1 MVVHPAELIDGHAAR
16 PVYRSTGQM
25 WATGARTLE
34 RLGRLGEKYGVTFC
48 LENLN
53 TILDHPGIP
62 LARAKDTLALVQAA
76 GHPNARLMLDLYH
89 AQMGE
94 GNLIELVRSA
104 LPYLGEIQVA
114 DVPGRCE
121 PGTGEIN
128 YAAVAKALAEAG
140 YEGTVGMEA
149 YASGGS
155 SSDDSD
161 AALEAFRAAFTVPR
175 HRASRMKDVIL
186 GLVGVGRI
194 GVMHAT
200 NIAALNEVLN
210 PQGTRVRLRLTD
222 VAEEHARTVATGL
235 GAEFLPSVEAL
246 LASGLDGLVI
256 ATGTGTHPELIK
268 AGVDAGIPVFCEKPV
283 ALNVADALP
292 VLDYIRDRH
301 GVVQIGHQRRFD
313 AGYLEARRAYQAGEL
328 GWIHSLRAVT
338 CDMAPPP
345 VEFLASSGG
354 LFRDCSV
361 HDFDIL
367 RWLTGREI
375 VEVYAKGSNNGDP
388 AIGEAGDVDT
398 ALALVTFD
406 DGTVGTVS
414 ATRYNG
420 AGHDV
425 RLEIQGSRGSL
436 MVGLDDKTALASAE
450 AGVTFPAGQPHRTFA
465 GRFEQAYRSEM
476 AAFVELILGRRE
488 NPCTPED
495 AVAASRVADAAQ
507 ESLATGRPG
516 PRGGER
522 RRLTACRRVWR
533 RRCPAPVGR
542 GAVPRA
548 GSGTPRR
555 RPGMVRA
562 VRRPGSSTASG
573 CHWTDATQRSGSSSA
588 STVPS
593 SATALTCRPPA
604 TRATA

>member
-1 MVVHPAELIDGHAAR
+1 
-16 PVYRSTGQM
+16 
-25 WATGARTLE
+25 
-34 RLGRLGEKYGVTFC
+34 
-48 LENLN
+48 
-53 TILDHPGIP
+53 
-62 LARAKDTLALVQAA
+62 
-76 GHPNARLMLDLYH
+76 
-89 AQMGE
+89 
-94 GNLIELVRSA
+94 
-104 LPYLGEIQVA
+104 
-114 DVPGRCE
+114 
-121 PGTGEIN
+121 
-128 YAAVAKALAEAG
+128 
-140 YEGTVGMEA
+140 
-149 YASGGS
+149 
-155 SSDDSD
+155 
-161 AALEAFRAAFTVPR
+161 
-175 HRASRMKDVIL
+175 MKDVIL
-186 GLVGVGRI
+186 GLAGVGRI
-194 GVMHAT
+194 GVMHAN
-200 NIAALNEVLN
+200 NIAALNGTLN
-210 PQGTRVRLRLTD
+210 PQGINVRLRLTD
-222 VAEEHARTVATGL
+222 VAADHARDVAAGL

-268 AGVDAGIPVFCEKPV
+268 AGVDAGVPVFCEKPV

-292 VLDYIRDRH
+292 VLDYIRDRN

-313 AGYLEARRAYQAGEL
+313 AGYAEARRAYQAGEL

-388 AIGEAGDVDT
+388 AIGAAGDVDT

-425 RLEIQGSRGSL
+425 RLEIQGSRASI
-436 MVGLDDKTALASAE
+436 MVGLDNQTALVSAE
-450 AGVTFPAGQPHRTFA
+450 PGVTFPSGDPHHTFA
-465 GRFEQAYRSEM
+465 ERFEAAYRSEM

-507 ESLATGRPG
+507 ESLAAGVPV
-516 PRGGER
+516 
-522 RRLTACRRVWR
+522 RV
-533 RRCPAPVGR
+533 VQ
-542 GAVPRA
+542 AVSR
-548 GSGTPRR
+548 
-555 RPGMVRA
+555 
-562 VRRPGSSTASG
+562 
-573 CHWTDATQRSGSSSA
+573 
-588 STVPS
+588 
-593 SATALTCRPPA
+593 
-604 TRATA
+604 